1 MGWQKSLAI
10 TVTEYRIISL
20 KKKKEKPQRGEHSKK
35 YQKTSDLP
43 RQGTKPHYID
53 ETLAEN
59 NSLFFKK

>member
-1 MGWQKSLAI
+1 MAEKSG
-10 TVTEYRIISL
+10 YYCNGRWNYKFK